1 MRPSSAGCPNGSWPE
16 TVFPAVTPEERLL
29 RLIESGERGG
39 GRFALRDVSA
49 WAPFFFPYKE
59 KARRLVASWLSGRL
73 ATRELNLTLINRG
86 LIVLLAL
93 VVAAIALNTQRVRPS
108 AMDLV
113 SEARS
118 ARPTAKEEPPLAS
131 LRPVEDYLREIDARD
146 LFSPGAPPERKK
158 PEAKAE
164 PVRPTE
170 PTKPPPEPTAPEV
183 LRERAE
189 TLKLGG
195 IAWGRVP
202 IAMIEDTAKRATSFL
217 KARESINQIRIK
229 AIFRDRV
236 VLSYGNAEDDLF

>member
-1 MRPSSAGCPNGSWPE
+1 M
-16 TVFPAVTPEERLL
+16 FPAVTPEERLL
-29 RLIESGERGG
+29 RLIESGEKGG
-39 GRFALRDVSA
+39 GRFAFRDVSA

-73 ATRELNLTLINRG
+73 APRELNLTLINRG

-118 ARPTAKEEPPLAS
+118 ARPTAKEEPPLAA
-131 LRPVEDYLREIDARD
+131 LRPVEDYLREVDARD

-164 PVRPTE
+164 PVRPAE
-170 PTKPPPEPTAPEV
+170 PTKPPPEPTALEI
-183 LRERAE
+183 LRERAK
-189 TLKLGG
+189 TLKLVG

-202 IAMIEDTAKRATSFL
+202 IAMIEDTAKRETSFL
-217 KARESINQIRIK
+217 KERESINQIRIK

-236 VLSYGNAEDDLF
+236 VLSYGNAEYDLF